1 MCAWFAQYFESVRVL
16 YAEEVMGVP
25 VKPEDLAIIMGS
37 TSCRY
42 KAPVAYPDTVV
53 VGCRTEITD
62 AEKGEFI
69 QHYAVASE
77 KTGRVVA
84 EGDAGMIV
92 YDYVNERRIAVP
104 EEMSARV
111 AAFEE
116 GGGGAGAGRE

>member
-1 MCAWFAQYFESVRVL
+1 MQYFESVRVL

-53 VGCRTEITD
+53 VGCRTEITN
-62 AEKGEFI
+62 AEKGEFT
-69 QHYAVASE
+69 QYYAVASE
-77 KTGRVVA
+77 KTGRIVA
-84 EGDAGMIV
+84 EGDAGMVV

-104 EEMSARV
+104 EEMSGRV
-111 AAFEE
+111 AEFEQK
-116 GGGGAGAGRE
+116 GAAVGPRRE